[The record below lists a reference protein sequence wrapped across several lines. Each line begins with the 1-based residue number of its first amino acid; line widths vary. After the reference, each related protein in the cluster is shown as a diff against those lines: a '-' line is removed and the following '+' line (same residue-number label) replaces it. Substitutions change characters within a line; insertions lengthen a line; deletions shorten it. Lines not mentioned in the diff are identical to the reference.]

1 MCTNYLEDL
10 LKKPSLFR
18 AERTLNIDYIPE
30 KLPHREKE
38 LSLLSQLFLSLITS
52 PNTVSRKVLITGG
65 IGIGKTAT
73 VKLFSKMLKNV
84 AFKRD
89 IKIEYIHINCRKE
102 RSPYKVLIK
111 IMEKLQKNFPKR
123 GYSSQDLLEFISKT
137 IENKNLH
144 VLLILDE
151 LNYLIN
157 KDNHII
163 YSLTRIYDDSFNQA
177 QRISLIGIVR
187 DISCLNNLDSSTL
200 STLQR
205 NIIKFKDYSI
215 KQIYEIMKYRVS
227 LGLKKGVISD
237 ELIQMLSEI
246 VFEKSDIRFGL
257 NLLWKACK
265 IAERKNLNYLTAE
278 AIRLA
283 NKTLI
288 PYSLQD
294 FLNYLNLHKLFFL
307 LSIIMRLNNINSENI
322 SLSETIEQYKIIC
335 ENIEVAKRSNSQL
348 RNYLNEFEKE
358 GIISVKVKSKNIQG
372 RKSIIKVLDFPLEYL
387 EKLIIDT
394 LKKRGYNI

>member
-1 MCTNYLEDL
+1 MGTNYLEDL

-18 AERTLNIDYIPE
+18 AEHTLNIDYIPE

-52 PNTVSRKVLITGG
+52 PNTISRKVLITGG

-73 VKLFSKMLKNV
+73 VKVFGKMLKNV
-84 AFKRD
+84 AIKRD

-123 GYSSQDLLEFISKT
+123 GYSSQDLLEIISKT

-144 VLLILDE
+144 ILLILDE

-157 KDNHII
+157 KENHII
-163 YSLTRIYDDSFNQA
+163 YSLTRIYDDSFNKA

-215 KQIYEIMKYRVS
+215 KQIYEIMKYRVTLS
-227 LGLKKGVISD
+227 LKKGIISD
-237 ELIQMLSEI
+237 DLIQMLSDI

-265 IAERKNLNYLTAE
+265 IGERKNLNYLTAE

-294 FLNYLNLHKLFFL
+294 FLNYLNLHKLIFL
-307 LSIIMRLNNINSENI
+307 LSIIMRLHNINRETI
-322 SLSETIEQYKIIC
+322 SLTETIEQYKIIC
-335 ENIEVAKRSNSQL
+335 ENIEVDKRSNSQL

-358 GIISVKVKSKNIQG
+358 GIVSVKVKSKNIQG

-387 EKLIIDT
+387 EKTVIDT